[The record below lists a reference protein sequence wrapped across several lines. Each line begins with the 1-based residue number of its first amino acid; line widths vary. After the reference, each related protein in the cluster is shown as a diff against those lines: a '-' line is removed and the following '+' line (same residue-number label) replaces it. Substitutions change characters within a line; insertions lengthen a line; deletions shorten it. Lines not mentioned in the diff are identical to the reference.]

1 MPIVPMRFQDQRSG
15 RRALGR
21 RGGALRAQIPVGRA
35 LACVA
40 VALLFAV
47 SSGHAAPRAN
57 GSIDAPSSGKEARRS
72 ETGNLVGHGGSVR
85 SVVVSADGT
94 RALTG
99 SFDYSMM
106 AWDLTSTPPKMLARF
121 AGHDA
126 GVNVVRFLPGET
138 MALTAGDDG
147 IVRVWEIATGK
158 LVDKFTGHA
167 AKVVDVAISPDGRWA
182 ASAGWDLTVRL
193 WNLRTGEAG
202 PVLRDHTGPVN
213 AVVFAAAPDGSGLA
227 LYSGSQDGDVRLFD
241 AATGAFKRV
250 VYSHGWGINCLK
262 ALPDPKLLLY
272 GAVNGAAGV
281 IDVTTGEVRKVL
293 VPHEDPV
300 LALAVAPDKDLAATG
315 GGDGTIRVWQMSDW
329 SLKEEYNNPFGPIWS
344 LAFAADGEHIYYS
357 GLDDFVTRWQV
368 RPREPFE
375 ELASQVPRRL
385 QASQDMPLGQRQF
398 ARKCSVCH
406 TLAPDGG
413 NRAGPTLYGVFGRKA
428 GSLPG
433 YPYSDALRNSTIV
446 WSEKTIGE
454 LFEYGPEHV
463 TPGTK
468 MPLQKMTDPQAREAL
483 IAFLKSATATPGAPQ
498 QPATPSKEQ

>member
-1 MPIVPMRFQDQRSG
+1 MR
-15 RRALGR
+15 
-21 RGGALRAQIPVGRA
+21 V

-40 VALLFAV
+40 VALAIAAPEV
-47 SSGHAAPRAN
+47 DAAPRAN
-57 GSIDAPSSGKEARRS
+57 GTVGASSADKEARRAG
-72 ETGNLVGHGGSVR
+72 TGNLVGHGGPVR
-85 SVVVSADGT
+85 SVVVGPDGA

-106 AWDLTSTPPKMLARF
+106 AWDLTVTPPKMLARF
-121 AGHDA
+121 AEHDA

-138 MALTAGDDG
+138 KALTAGDDG
-147 IVRVWEIATGK
+147 IVRVWEIATGG
-158 LVDKFTGHA
+158 LAHKFAGHT

-182 ASAGWDLTVRL
+182 ASAGWDRSVRL
-193 WNLRTGEAG
+193 WNLETGEAG
-202 PVLRDHTGPVN
+202 PVLSDHTGPVN
-213 AVVFAAAPDGSGLA
+213 AVVFAAAPDGSGPV
-227 LYSGSQDGDVRLFD
+227 LYSGSQDGEVRLFD
-241 AATGAFKRV
+241 AATGALKRV
-250 VYSHGWGINCLK
+250 VYSHGWGVNCLQ

-272 GAVNGAAGV
+272 GAVNGATGV

-293 VPHEDPV
+293 VPHEGPV
-300 LALAVAPDKDLAATG
+300 LALAVAPDKGLAATG

-344 LAFAADGEHIYYS
+344 LAFAADGEHMYYA

-368 RPREPFE
+368 KPRRPFE
-375 ELASQVPRRL
+375 ELASQVPRHL
-385 QASQDMPLGQRQF
+385 QTSEDMPLGQQQF

-406 TLAPDGG
+406 TLEPDGG
-413 NRAGPTLYGVFGRKA
+413 NRAGPTLFGVFGRRA

-433 YPYSDALRNSTIV
+433 YAYSDALKRSTIV

-483 IAFLKSATATPGAPQ
+483 IAFLKSATATSGAPEE
-498 QPATPSKEQ
+498 PTTPNKEQ